1 MGEVDNVIKPPHYTQ
16 AGVEC
21 IQVIESIG
29 ATSKAD
35 PYNFF
40 LWASAFQY
48 IWRAFHK
55 GNTLQDLSKA
65 SFYLNRLIERIKN
78 EA

>member
-1 MGEVDNVIKPPHYTQ
+1 MENNQVNNPSHYCQVNGVDCLSVIK
-16 AGVEC
+16 
-21 IQVIESIG
+21 SIG

-48 IWRAFHK
+48 IWRAWHK
-55 GNTLQDLSKA
+55 GEALQNLEKA
-65 SFYLNRLIERIKN
+65 SFYLNRLIERLKN
-78 EA
+78 GN